1 MKSVLFAALILAGL
15 NAAHAEEHLA
25 VQRARAFAPAELK
38 IRVGDSVRFSNE
50 DAFSHSVLSSSEAKS
65 FDLGTLP
72 KGTQRS
78 VAFDKAGVV
87 DVICGIH
94 PNMKMRIVVAP

>member
-1 MKSVLFAALILAGL
+1 MKPVLIAALISLGL
-15 NAAHAEEHLA
+15 GAAQAEEHLA
-25 VQRARAFAPAELK
+25 VQRGRAFVPNELR
-38 IRVGDSVRFSNE
+38 IRTGDSVRFSNE
-50 DAFSHSVLSSSEAKS
+50 DAFSHSVLSTSEVKS

-72 KGTQRS
+72 KGAQRS
-78 VAFDKAGVV
+78 VSFEQAGVV